1 LPLLILFSVII
12 LALLIWF
19 LRKRYI
25 QSQRNNAYHKPFN
38 PEWLT
43 ILEKNVS
50 LYKILPDELREE
62 LHGCINV
69 FLHEKEFIGQ
79 DGFVINDEVKLTI
92 AANACL
98 LLLQGEKQF
107 FPDFTS
113 IIIYPATYVAKQ
125 TSYDGVTLMHETSTR
140 AGESW
145 VRGPVVLSWTDV
157 LLGSKNA
164 KDGHNVV
171 IHEFAHKLDEQSG
184 SMNGLPLLRESSH
197 YHEWN
202 TVLSQEFIALQERTK
217 NKKNKVMDEYGTIS
231 PAEFFAVATESFFE
245 KPRQMK
251 NRLPNLYEQL
261 NNFYHTDP
269 ATWLHP
275 K

>member
-1 LPLLILFSVII
+1 MPLLILFSVIF
-12 LALLIWF
+12 LTLLTWY
-19 LRKRYI
+19 LRKRFI
-25 QSQRNNAYHKPFN
+25 QSQRNKAFYNPFN

-43 ILEKNVS
+43 ILEKNVA
-50 LYKILPDELREE
+50 LYNMLPIELREE
-62 LHGCINV
+62 LHGCINI

-79 DGFVINDEVKLTI
+79 DDFFINDEVKLTI

-98 LLLQGEKQF
+98 LLLKGQKRF

-125 TSYDGVTLMHETSTR
+125 TSYDGVTLMHETSKR

-145 VRGPVVLSWTDV
+145 VRGPIVLSWTDV
-157 LLGSKNA
+157 LRGSKDE

-184 SMNGLPLLRESSH
+184 AMNGLPLLRESSQ
-197 YHEWN
+197 YDQWN
-202 TVLSQEFIALQERTK
+202 TVLSQEFIALQQRATDR
-217 NKKNKVMDEYGTIS
+217 KNKVMDAYGTIS

-251 NRLPNLYEQL
+251 KRLPDLYQQL
-261 NNFYHTDP
+261 NNFYNTDP
-269 ATWLHP
+269 ATWHHQS
-275 K
+275 